1 MSLVAFKPDMQYAFL
16 FSNFVWSTYGSP
28 WLQLSAQGKLGV
40 LSQQACSAFSQVT
53 FGRHH
58 ARHDLEIEGT
68 ERYGK
73 AVSKVRASLGDT
85 SNPAFPE
92 LLVSV
97 LIFLL
102 YSSSAAGQQEAQSHV
117 MGLFTLLRIAGP
129 QSFRLPT
136 LRNAFSSCRATLV
149 TVGLLQ
155 KTRLF
160 LEDESWKNEPW
171 SLDPSS
177 KSNQDRLVDILV
189 HVPGFLQ
196 DQKTAQFD
204 CHSSLRQLLVRQVLR
219 QLNLLFR
226 WRWTWDSD
234 HSNVATEEAR
244 AQYETEAALYPAEA
258 KNLLEFSSFTMAVE
272 ISLYNAVLLCLLGL
286 LYSELTVEQA
296 QREIDKVAVEAQVPR
311 NCYAAAALTVPL
323 PGLISMRAA
332 AVEVVR
338 SFEYQLAHVGRD
350 EGTRT
355 LFWLFP
361 LGLASKV
368 LRRDLGATL
377 WIQEMLDTS
386 EITRGY
392 GRGNNAFGFGFYEL
406 PDVNERDGDPHR
418 LV

>member
-1 MSLVAFKPDMQYAFL
+1 MQYAFL

-58 ARHDLEIEGT
+58 ARHDLEIEGA

-73 AVSKVRASLGDT
+73 AVSKVRAGLGDI
-85 SNPAFPE
+85 SNPAFSE
-92 LLVSV
+92 LLVPV

-117 MGLFTLLRIAGP
+117 MGLFTLLKIAGP
-129 QSFRLPT
+129 PSFRLPS
-136 LRNAFSSCRATLV
+136 LRTAFSSCRATLV

-155 KTRLF
+155 KMRLF
-160 LEDESWKNEPW
+160 LEDENWKNEPW
-171 SLDPSS
+171 SLEPSS
-177 KSNQDRLVDILV
+177 KSNQENLVDILV
-189 HVPGFLQ
+189 HVPGLLQ
-196 DQKTAQFD
+196 DQRTAHLD
-204 CHSSLRQLLVRQVLR
+204 CDPRLRQGLVCQVVRQLGI
-219 QLNLLFR
+219 LFQ
-226 WRWTWDSD
+226 WRWTWDFD
-234 HSNVATEEAR
+234 HPNAAMEKTR
-244 AQYETEAALYPAEA
+244 GNYESQGILYPAEA
-258 KNLLEFSSFTMAVE
+258 RNLLKFSSFTMAVE

-296 QREIDKVAVEAQVPR
+296 QTEINKAAVEAQTPR
-311 NCYAAAALTVPL
+311 NCYAASALELPL

-332 AVEVVR
+332 AVEVIR
-338 SFEYQLAHVGRD
+338 SFEYQLSHIGRD
-350 EGTRT
+350 EGTPT

-368 LRRDLGATL
+368 LRRDPGATL
-377 WIQEMLDTS
+377 WIQRMLDTS

-406 PDVNERDGDPHR
+406 PDVNDRD
-418 LV
+418 